1 MKVNP
6 LSVERQPVIKKT
18 FEFNGGGLEFS
29 IECRNITEA
38 AYIRNEEEAD
48 DLNYRHN
55 MADEP
60 EVLLGPKDIPCESN
74 RIYWVA
80 AVSLSRAQIVEDA
93 SDRYS
98 AKDWIRLM
106 QNSDLAA
113 QAVKALNE
121 LMTAG
126 ESVKPDETL
135 MPTS

>member
-6 LSVERQPVIKKT
+6 LSVERQPVVKRT
-18 FEFNGGGLEFS
+18 LEFKGGGLEFS

-38 AYIRNEEEAD
+38 AYIRNEEEAT

-55 MADEP
+55 TAENP
-60 EVLLGPKDIPCESN
+60 EVILGPKDIPCESN
-74 RIYWVA
+74 QIYWMA

-98 AKDWIRLM
+98 HLDWIRLM
-106 QNSDLAA
+106 QNPDLAT
-113 QAVKALNE
+113 QAVSALNQ
-121 LMTAG
+121 LMTVG
-126 ESVKPDETL
+126 ESVKADETL